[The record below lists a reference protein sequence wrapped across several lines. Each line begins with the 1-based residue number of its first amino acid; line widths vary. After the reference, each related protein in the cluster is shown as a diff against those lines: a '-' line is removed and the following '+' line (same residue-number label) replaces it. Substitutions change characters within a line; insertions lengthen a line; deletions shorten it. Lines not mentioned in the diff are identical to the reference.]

1 MFSLNDSFLQT
12 RETSRGSI
20 VKNSFYQNSLCAVWT
35 LKTLAFSLVLTVL
48 FLSITVS
55 AQSSSSVLEGVVTDE
70 NKAVIAEAKLV
81 LTDEK
86 GAEFKTVSDANG
98 AFSFGTLPIGK
109 YRLSV
114 EKEGFAIVTRDI
126 VLNAA
131 SQNSNLTLA
140 AGAPA
145 ESVTIVMDSA
155 EAAVESTLKLPVSIH
170 ETPRSLTVIGET
182 RIREQNFRQ
191 VSDVLSYVPGTTQ
204 NSFRNGSYH
213 FYSRGY
219 RMSPDDTRL
228 DGFSGIN
235 VGGGGFGASMFG
247 VEEAVVLRGPAGL
260 IYGQSTAPGGFINL
274 VSKRPREQRFTRVD
288 LRTGGY
294 QGRGVSFGERPLF
307 SAEVDT
313 TGAIDK
319 TERVLYRALVRFDNA
334 NYFSRNTLDRDRY
347 ANGSLLFK
355 LDREGRFVLTPSAQ
369 YVRYNRP
376 FGGGIIASP
385 STSLTAAINPNDSV
399 ISRDPVNLGIN
410 ENDLS
415 TLDVNLFG
423 GRRIEE
429 TKWGGLDF
437 RGVVSDKLRVNAA
450 YRYVS
455 FDTDINSF
463 TPQAASNA
471 QITQLRTRNLVS
483 RIQAKSLTDR
493 DYHNFNADASYEW
506 LNNGFVRNTTQL
518 GFYERVLDSRTTRA
532 SGALPAAQ
540 SPINICTGQTIT
552 PLVDNYPAL
561 IFNPTTRDTVWN
573 GFVQNRTSL
582 FDNRVSVTLGFN
594 YGQNDPAASVAA
606 NGALTDLAVRKS
618 GFIPN
623 ASVVFN
629 ATPELAVYASYAT
642 SYNPVDPT
650 FENAAGGRGAF
661 NPTIGKNYEVG
672 AKYDLL
678 NRRLNLAVAVFQ
690 NQIDNALVLT
700 DTNVRN
706 PNGFQFYVPA
716 GTRRARGAEFT
727 TDFQVRQDL
736 RVSGGA
742 SYIQAVYLGFPDGL
756 TANGRP
762 PASSPIPNS
771 WAEKTPRWTWN
782 AYTRY
787 DRREGYL
794 KGFGAGFGLSWQ
806 GSRLGSNG
814 ARTFAAPDPLVL
826 PSFTKVDT
834 GLFYRLNKNVEF
846 AMNVDNLF
854 NELIFVNATVGS
866 NIEIA
871 APRTVTLRTSFS
883 F

>member
-1 MFSLNDSFLQT
+1 MFPFQTNTLRALQIITFLLIISVSVFAQT
-12 RETSRGSI
+12 
-20 VKNSFYQNSLCAVWT
+20 A
-35 LKTLAFSLVLTVL
+35 
-48 FLSITVS
+48 
-55 AQSSSSVLEGVVTDE
+55 SSVLRGVVTDE
-70 NKAVIAEAKLV
+70 NKAILPEAKLI
-81 LTDEK
+81 LRDEK
-86 GAEFKTVSDANG
+86 GAEFKTESDAAGN
-98 AFSFGTLPIGK
+98 FSFGELPFGK
-109 YRLSV
+109 YRLTV
-114 EKEGFAIVTRDI
+114 EKLGFAPVERDI
-126 VLNAA
+126 VLDQTA
-131 SQNSNLTLA
+131 QNSDLTLA
-140 AGAPA
+140 TGGAQ
-145 ESVTIVMDSA
+145 ESVTIVMDTA

-170 ETPRSLTVIGET
+170 EMPRSLSVIGEA

-219 RMSPDDTRL
+219 RMGPEDTRL
-228 DGFSGIN
+228 DGFAGIN

-247 VEEAVVLRGPAGL
+247 IEEAVVLRGPAGL
-260 IYGQSTAPGGFINL
+260 IYGQSGSPGGFINL

-288 LRTGGY
+288 VRTGGY
-294 QGRGVSFGERPLF
+294 QGRGVSFAERPLF
-307 SAEVDT
+307 SGEIDT

-319 TERVLYRALVRFDNA
+319 AERILYRAIARFDNA
-334 NYFSRNTLDRDRY
+334 NYFTSNTLDRDRY
-347 ANGSLLFK
+347 ANGSLSFK
-355 LDREGRFVLTPSAQ
+355 LDREGRFVLTPSLQ

-385 STSLTAAINPNDSV
+385 STSLSAAINPNDAV
-399 ISRDPVNLGIN
+399 ISRDPINSGIN
-410 ENDLS
+410 RNDLS
-415 TLDVNLFG
+415 PLDVNLSS

-429 TKWGGLDF
+429 TKWGGIDF
-437 RGVVSDKLRVNAA
+437 RGAVTDKLRVNAA

-463 TPQAASNA
+463 TPQVASNA

-493 DYHNFNADASYEW
+493 DYNNFNADAAYEW
-506 LNNGFVRNTTQL
+506 LDNSFIRNTTQI
-518 GFYERVLDSRTTRA
+518 GFYERVLDSRTSRFNGSA
-532 SGALPAAQ
+532 PLAQ
-540 SPINICTGQTIT
+540 SPVNIYTGQTTASLI
-552 PLVDNYPAL
+552 DNFPAL
-561 IFNPTTRDTVWN
+561 IFNPTTRDTIWN

-582 FDNRVSVTLGFN
+582 FNNRLNVTLGFN
-594 YGQNDPAASVAA
+594 YGQNSPASSVAQ
-606 NGALTDLAVRKS
+606 NGTLTDLAVRKS
-618 GFIPN
+618 GVIPN
-623 ASVVFN
+623 AAVVFN

-642 SYNPVDPT
+642 SYNPIDPT
-650 FENAAGGRGAF
+650 FEDASGARGLF
-661 NPTIGKNYEVG
+661 DPTIGKNYEIG

-700 DTNVRN
+700 DINVRN
-706 PNGFQFYVPA
+706 PNNLQFYVPA

-742 SYIQAVYLGFPDGL
+742 SYTEALYLGFPGGL

-806 GSRLGSNG
+806 GARLGSNG

-826 PSFTKVDT
+826 PSFTKVDA
-834 GLFYRLNKNVEF
+834 GLFYRLNKHVEF
-846 AMNVDNLF
+846 AANVDNLF

-866 NIEIA
+866 SIEIA
-871 APRTVTLRTSFS
+871 APRTVTLRTSFN